1 METLKFRIPMFG
13 IRQNLEFPCLE
24 NPKIKNS
31 KDWNGQTAY
40 VQCLEMPKL
49 RIAVFGKA
57 KNKEF

>member
-1 METLKFRIPMFG
+1 MFG